1 MPRNKDLPA
10 VPVRT
15 STVPIWTQLP
25 LLEVDDSTLAPSNL
39 IQVRTIATLNG
50 STGIMEVGYEI
61 LDLEHDRTMALAH
74 NVTPGASWDDDRL
87 YASISWDQHVRAQ
100 RLLGPF

>member
-1 MPRNKDLPA
+1 
-10 VPVRT
+10 
-15 STVPIWTQLP
+15 
-25 LLEVDDSTLAPSNL
+25 
-39 IQVRTIATLNG
+39 
-50 STGIMEVGYEI
+50 
-61 LDLEHDRTMALAH
+61 MALAH